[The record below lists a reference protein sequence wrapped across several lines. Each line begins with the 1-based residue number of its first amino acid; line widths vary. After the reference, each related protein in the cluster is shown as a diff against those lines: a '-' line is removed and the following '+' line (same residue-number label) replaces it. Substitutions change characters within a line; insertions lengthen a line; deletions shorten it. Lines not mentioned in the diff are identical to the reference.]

1 MKNRSTLQAEGPLG
15 PSKTME
21 VELLAYEDCLRA
33 WLNGQFRLK
42 HNLDDVVQESFLRV
56 IKAANQRTIEN
67 PKAYLFSIARNVA
80 YAALKKEAKQPTEFF
95 DEGSNVIPFDGSIS
109 SVDRISMEDDLELLR
124 RAIQKL
130 PKKCRRIFIM
140 RRIKG
145 LPSSQIA
152 KQLGVSTN
160 TISAQLTI
168 GLHKCAS
175 YIEKHQKEP
184 MFLME
189 RTDRT

>member
-1 MKNRSTLQAEGPLG
+1 MKIGSTEQTREPLD

-21 VELLAYEDCLRA
+21 VELLLYEDCLRA
-33 WLNGQFRLK
+33 WLNRQFRLR

-56 IKAANQRTIEN
+56 IKAADQRTIEN
-67 PKAYLFSIARNVA
+67 PKAYLFSVARNVA
-80 YAALKKEAKQPTEFF
+80 YAALKKEAQQTTESFE
-95 DEGSNVIPFDGSIS
+95 EGSNVIPFDGTMN

-130 PKKCRRIFIM
+130 PKRCRRIFIM

-145 LPSSQIA
+145 LPSAQIA
-152 KQLGVSTN
+152 KELGLSTN
-160 TISAQLTI
+160 TISHQLTI

-184 MFLME
+184 MFSME